1 MPFDG
6 AMEAR
11 RLPTSSQPNRV
22 IDLPRRDLA
31 VKLLRADGSRGQD
44 VVLRELRIDL
54 DAEIAEPP
62 AHHAVGF
69 GGDS

>member
-22 IDLPRRDLA
+22 IDLHG
-31 VKLLRADGSRGQD
+31 VTLRSSCSEQTGAAARM
-44 VVLRELRIDL
+44 
-54 DAEIAEPP
+54 
-62 AHHAVGF
+62 
-69 GGDS
+69 